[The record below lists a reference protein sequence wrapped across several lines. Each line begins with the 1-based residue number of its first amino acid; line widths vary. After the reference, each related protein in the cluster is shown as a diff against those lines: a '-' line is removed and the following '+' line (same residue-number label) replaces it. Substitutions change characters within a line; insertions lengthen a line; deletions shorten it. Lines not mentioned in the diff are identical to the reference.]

1 MPVQTS
7 RTPESRLR
15 ELKRI
20 IPEVDRSSAIP
31 TWAQVEKQMRVLISA
46 IYDKGDQLPSESE
59 LAELFDVS
67 RVTVRRAIGD
77 LVLDGTLVRRQ
88 GSGTFVKRPISTIE
102 HNLGLTSHWTGRL
115 EEQGHQASSEEIER
129 SLEASI
135 PLDFVPEKQLQVGE
149 EYLRISRLHAADGK
163 AIGFVDSWIDVD
175 VVPEALTIELE
186 KGSLSKAFQKHGV
199 NLVSAGVS
207 LSLDY
212 VTKTEAD
219 LINLSIGDPVFVVM
233 ETTKRDDKVAYISRT
248 LWNANRVRFWL

>member
-163 AIGFVDSWIDVD
+163 
-175 VVPEALTIELE
+175 EALTIELE